1 MGMMSTRPLDREMM
15 WAGTACSVEVKRMDR
30 MILTRG
36 RYSGKIQP

>member
-1 MGMMSTRPLDREMM
+1 MGMMSTRPLNWEMM